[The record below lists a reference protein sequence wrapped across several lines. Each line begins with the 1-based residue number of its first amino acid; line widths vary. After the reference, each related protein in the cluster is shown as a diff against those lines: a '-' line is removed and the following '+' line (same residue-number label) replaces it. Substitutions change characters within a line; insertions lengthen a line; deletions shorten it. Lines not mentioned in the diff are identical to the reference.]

1 MFLIDPCTDLD
12 RNGWLLLRQQLWPD
26 CPTED
31 HRREIESQLAEPG
44 RFCAW
49 LARDMDGEPQGL
61 IEVSIRRDYVNGT
74 EHSPVLFLEGV
85 FVQTG
90 ARRHGLA
97 RELVAAAAAWGG
109 SHGCREFASDTAL
122 DNAEGLALH
131 RALGFDETER
141 VAFFR
146 APLTLA
152 GEDRPQP
159 PPASRE
165 LKAFIPA
172 LDFALAKRFYA
183 ALGMEL
189 IWSTDELAYFRQG
202 PARFLLQPV
211 PAEARPFAENFRM
224 HLLVDDADAW
234 WRHAAPVAERFGT
247 RCEPPAD
254 RAWGMRDF
262 TLLDPSGVC
271 WRIGHALPGRGS

>member
-12 RNGWLLLRQQLWPD
+12 RAGWLQLRQLLWPD
-26 CPTED
+26 CPADE
-31 HRREIESQLAEPG
+31 HRREIEAQLAEPA
-44 RFCAW
+44 RFAQW

-61 IEVSIRRDYVNGT
+61 VEVSIRRDYVPGA
-74 EHSPVLFLEGV
+74 EHSPVLYLEGIY
-85 FVQTG
+85 VQPE

-97 RELVAAAAAWGG
+97 RELVAAAAAWGA
-109 SHGCREFASDTAL
+109 SHGCREFASDTTL
-122 DNAEGLALH
+122 DNRDSHAMHLG
-131 RALGFDETER
+131 LGFKEIAR
-141 VAFFR
+141 LAFYL

-152 GEDRPQP
+152 GQEHPP

-165 LKAFIPA
+165 LKPFVPA
-172 LDFALAKRFYA
+172 LDFALSKRFYM
-183 ALGMEL
+183 ALGMDL

-202 PARFLLQPV
+202 PARFLLQPFGQ
-211 PAEARPFAENFRM
+211 PDFAANFQM

-247 RCEPPAD
+247 RCEAPQD

-262 TLLDPSGVC
+262 ALFDPSGVL
-271 WRIGHALPGRGS
+271 WRIGHPLMGRG